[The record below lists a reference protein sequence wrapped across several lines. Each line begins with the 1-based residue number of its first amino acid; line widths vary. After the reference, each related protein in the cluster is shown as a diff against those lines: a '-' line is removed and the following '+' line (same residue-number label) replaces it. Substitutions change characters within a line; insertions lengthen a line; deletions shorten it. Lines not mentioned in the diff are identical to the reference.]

1 MTTTSPYPACKPSGV
16 PWLGDVPEH
25 WEVVQL
31 GRIGVFSKG
40 SGGTKD
46 DEVPAGIPCVR
57 YGDLYTTHKYFISQ
71 TRSYIPPAKT
81 SSYTPIHRGDVL
93 FPTSGETIE
102 EIGKSA
108 VNLMYTQVLCGGDLI
123 IFRPTVPMEPRFAG
137 YALDCPASQMQKSRM
152 GRGITIMHIYPGQ
165 LKYLWLGVPPPEEQ
179 AAIARFLDHADE
191 QIQRYIAGKERLIA
205 LLEEERQALV
215 HQAVTR
221 GLDPS
226 VRLEPSGVEWLGDVP
241 EHWETHRL
249 KQVSVIQ
256 TGITIGPT
264 YDDEGLIERPYLR
277 VANVQSDYLDLSKV
291 TTIRVSPA
299 DIKRAT
305 LQVGDVLMTEG
316 GDIDKL
322 GRGCMWSGEIPDC
335 LHQNHVF
342 AVRPDTR
349 YLNPEFLVAFM
360 GSFQAR
366 TYFYVTAKQTTNLA
380 ATNRTTLGNLPMCL
394 PSADEQTSILEQV
407 NAECRVQDDAITKA
421 RRQIDLMN
429 EYRTRL
435 IADVVTGQLDVRE
448 AAARL
453 GVTPQEPESG
463 SAIQDRA
470 NFIRHGSRKR
480 SEGGSATSL

>member
-1 MTTTSPYPACKPSGV
+1 MPSPHPYPARKPSGV
-16 PWLGDVPEH
+16 PWLGDMPEH

-71 TRSYIPPAKT
+71 TRSYIPPAKA

-123 IFRPTVPMEPRFAG
+123 IFRPTVPMEPRFVG

-165 LKYLWLGVPPPEEQ
+165 LKYLWLAVPPLAEQ
-179 AAIARFLDHADE
+179 AAIARFLDHAGE

-215 HQAVTR
+215 HKAVTR
-221 GLDPS
+221 GLNPNA
-226 VRLEPSGVEWLGDVP
+226 RLKPSGVEWLGDVP
-241 EHWETHRL
+241 VHWEVRRL
-249 KQVSVIQ
+249 RHLGEAIIGLTYEPQDVKDNGTLVLRASNVSGSEITLEDRVMVDKAIPSRLVTRQGDILICSRSGSRALIGKNARINSETEGMTFGAFMTIFRGPNNDYLYQVFNSNIFEHQSGAFLTSTINQLTLNMIHNIHVPFPPLGEQQTITRFVSES
-256 TGITIGPT
+256 TGI
-264 YDDEGLIERPYLR
+264 
-277 VANVQSDYLDLSKV
+277 
-291 TTIRVSPA
+291 
-299 DIKRAT
+299 IKKA
-305 LQVGDVLMTEG
+305 
-316 GDIDKL
+316 I
-322 GRGCMWSGEIPDC
+322 
-335 LHQNHVF
+335 
-342 AVRPDTR
+342 
-349 YLNPEFLVAFM
+349 
-360 GSFQAR
+360 
-366 TYFYVTAKQTTNLA
+366 
-380 ATNRTTLGNLPMCL
+380 NR
-394 PSADEQTSILEQV
+394 
-407 NAECRVQDDAITKA
+407 A

-448 AAARL
+448 AAAQLPDAR
-453 GVTPQEPESG
+453 
-463 SAIQDRA
+463 
-470 NFIRHGSRKR
+470 
-480 SEGGSATSL
+480 